1 MNSTKM
7 QRVNRVKQALQQ
19 GGVVIGA
26 IMQLASPEL
35 IEMAGRN
42 GCDFVIIDCEHGS
55 FYLEGAAEMI
65 RAADAVGIT
74 PLVRVP
80 NSDPSYIMRALDSGA
95 MGVVVPNVSTLAQT
109 KIIVSAARYKVGDNG
124 GSRGTCPGTRAT
136 WHQTSN
142 WSEFVRWSN
151 ENIMV
156 WALIESAAGVS
167 NVDEILSVPTLDAI
181 MMGSFDLAHDMGYP
195 GESLHPKVTEA
206 LEGVVSKAR
215 DKGVAVVANF
225 FSTSPEG
232 MAQERNRWLAKGVR
246 ILSIGSDRRLIHSA
260 MANSFHAAR
269 GA

>member
-1 MNSTKM
+1 
-7 QRVNRVKQALQQ
+7 
-19 GGVVIGA
+19 
-26 IMQLASPEL
+26 MQLASPEL

-80 NSDPSYIMRALDSGA
+80 NSDPSYIMRALDAGA
-95 MGVVVPNVSTLAQT
+95 MGVVVPNVSTLAQA

-156 WALIESAAGVS
+156 WALIESAAGVN

-215 DKGVAVVANF
+215 DKGVPVVANF